1 MISIK
6 VENTGFI
13 YEYLGGLAVL
23 HETDKTKENY
33 LSDLVVRRALNQ
45 GLPCIYCDC
54 GKGGRRPAFEHRLCF
69 LGRHP

>member
-23 HETDKTKENY
+23 HETDKTKDNY
-33 LSDLVVRRALNQ
+33 LSDLVVRRALDR
-45 GLPCIYCDC
+45 LIRACRVSTVIV
-54 GKGGRRPAFEHRLCF
+54 GKKAVDPRLDTDF
-69 LGRHP
+69 